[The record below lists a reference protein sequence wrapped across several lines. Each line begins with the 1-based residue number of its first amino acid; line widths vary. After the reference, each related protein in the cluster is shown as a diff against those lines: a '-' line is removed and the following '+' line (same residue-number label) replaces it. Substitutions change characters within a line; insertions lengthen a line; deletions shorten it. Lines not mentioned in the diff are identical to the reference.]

1 MDRQTTGGGRESIF
15 ADAFTLIELLVV
27 IAIIA
32 ILAALL
38 LPALSAAK
46 IHAQSVVCRTTC
58 ISLNCVS
65 IFMSPTTMIIS
76 CPTIPSLLPAILAWV
91 SAPDCPG
98 SRT

>member
-1 MDRQTTGGGRESIF
+1 MGHPTTGCRPGRIF
-15 ADAFTLIELLVV
+15 SDAFTLIELLVV

-46 IHAQSVVCRTTC
+46 MQAQSIACENNL
-58 ISLNCVS
+58 ISLLFAS
-65 IFMSPTTMIIS
+65 IFTSPTTMIIS
-76 CPTIPSLLPAILAWV
+76 CPTIPSRLPVIPAPV
-91 SAPDCPG
+91 PAPDCPG